1 MKKEYDVTIT
11 ETLKMTVTVE
21 AENLTEAEE
30 IAEEKWS
37 NGDYI
42 LGAEK
47 FAGASFTADDKTRTK
62 EYER

>member
-42 LGAEK
+42 LGAEQ

>member
-42 LGAEK
+42 LGAEE
-47 FAGASFTADDKTRTK
+47 FTGASFIADNKLKTK
-62 EYER
+62 AYER

>member
-11 ETLKMTVTVE
+11 ETLQMTVTIE
-21 AENLTEAEE
+21 AENSAEAEE
-30 IAEEKWS
+30 IAVENWS

-42 LGAEK
+42 LGAEQ
-47 FAGASFTADDKTRTK
+47 FTGASFTAYDKTRTK

>member
-11 ETLKMTVTVE
+11 ETLQMTVTIK
-21 AENLTEAEE
+21 AENLAEAEE
-30 IAEEKWS
+30 IAEENWS

-42 LGAEK
+42 LGAEQ
-47 FAGASFTADDKTRTK
+47 FIGASFTADNKPRIK